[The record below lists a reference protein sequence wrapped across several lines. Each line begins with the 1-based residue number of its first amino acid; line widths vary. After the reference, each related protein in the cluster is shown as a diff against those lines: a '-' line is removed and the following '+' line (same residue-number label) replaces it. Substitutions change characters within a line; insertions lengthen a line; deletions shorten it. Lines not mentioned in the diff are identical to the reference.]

1 MALAL
6 ILRNAPKLQAGALPQ
21 NFLKSASIIVTRDF
35 SPLCQKQYSSFNKN
49 NVNLNVMLTKENNLL
64 SPQMRLMS
72 GDHSKMWPVEKAL
85 SLSLIFLIPAAIAMP
100 NPIFDNLAAVAAVIH
115 FHWGL
120 EACVVDY
127 VRPIIV
133 GNILP
138 KLTLGLLYLISATT
152 LGGLIYYNVNDIGIG
167 KTIRKFWAIK
177 E

>member
-1 MALAL
+1 
-6 ILRNAPKLQAGALPQ
+6 GALPQ

-72 GDHSKMWPVEKAL
+72 GDHSKMWPYKHL
-85 SLSLIFLIPAAIAMP
+85 KFLL
-100 NPIFDNLAAVAAVIH
+100 FR
-115 FHWGL
+115 GL

>member
-1 MALAL
+1 VVNYIELL
-6 ILRNAPKLQAGALPQ
+6 VLSELLFLEF
-21 NFLKSASIIVTRDF
+21 FLKKYKHLKF
-35 SPLCQKQYSSFNKN
+35 
-49 NVNLNVMLTKENNLL
+49 LL
-64 SPQMRLMS
+64 FR
-72 GDHSKMWPVEKAL
+72 
-85 SLSLIFLIPAAIAMP
+85 
-100 NPIFDNLAAVAAVIH
+100 
-115 FHWGL
+115 GL